1 MAMAFVKYGNV
12 TIMYESVSKSNYATI
27 RPYVCLCGAVR
38 ILWFLNVTIET

>member
-12 TIMYESVSKSNYATI
+12 TIMYESVSKSDYATI

-38 ILWFLNVTIET
+38 ILWFRNVTIET